1 MRKLAVGII
10 SAMAGGTMLMSG
22 GVATAS
28 TTTAKAAEVEIVDI
42 SPNPVVVRWGG
53 ETTASFKVNATSDVA
68 KVELSVEPL
77 TRGPRAFGAKEVKPL
92 EDWRFS
98 VPFTFRDYE
107 GKWRATAVAFDKDG
121 KRVARDTSFF
131 AVDVQKRRPTKA
143 DTRIVGFDASPS
155 RVFRGR
161 TVELS
166 GRLLVEDGRR
176 WEALRNADVSI
187 YYRANGSS
195 GWKWVDSD
203 RTDWRGKFEAETRA
217 FKSGSYKAVYK
228 GSFKTDDTSS
238 NSEYVRVI
246 RFRR

>member
-1 MRKLAVGII
+1 
-10 SAMAGGTMLMSG
+10 MAGGTMLMSG

-28 TTTAKAAEVEIVDI
+28 TTTVKKADVDIVDV
-42 SPNPVVVRWGG
+42 SPNPVVVKWGG
-53 ETTASFKVNATSDVA
+53 ETTASFKVNATSDVE

-77 TRGPRAFGAKEVKPL
+77 TRAPRTMVAKEVKPL

-98 VPFTFRDYE
+98 VPFNYRDYE

-121 KRVARDTSFF
+121 KRIARDTTFF
-131 AVDVQKRRPTKA
+131 AVDVQKRRTKA

-166 GRLLVEDGRR
+166 GRLLVKDGRG
-176 WEALRNADVSI
+176 WDTLRNANVSL

-203 RTDWRGKFEAETRA
+203 RTDRRGKFEADTRA
-217 FKSGSYKAVYK
+217 WRSGSYKAVYK
-228 GSFKTDDTSS
+228 GSWKTDGTSS
-238 NSEYVRVI
+238 DSEYVRVVS
-246 RFRR
+246 FRR

>member
-1 MRKLAVGII
+1 
-10 SAMAGGTMLMSG
+10 MAGGTMLMSG

-28 TTTAKAAEVEIVDI
+28 TTTTVKKADIDIVDV
-42 SPNPVVVRWGG
+42 SPNPVVVKWGG
-53 ETTASFKVNATSDVA
+53 ETTASFKVNATSDVE

-77 TRGPRAFGAKEVKPL
+77 TRAPRTMVAKEVKPL

-98 VPFTFRDYE
+98 VPFNYRDYE

-121 KRVARDTSFF
+121 KRIARDTTFF
-131 AVDVQKRRPTKA
+131 AVDVQKRRTKA

-166 GRLLVEDGRR
+166 GRLLVEDGRG
-176 WEALRNADVSI
+176 WDTVRNANVSL

-203 RTDWRGKFEAETRA
+203 RTDRRGKFETDTRA
-217 FKSGSYKAVYK
+217 FRSGSYKAVYK
-228 GSFKTDDTSS
+228 GDWKTDGTSS
-238 NSEYVRVI
+238 DSEYVRVV